1 MVGVVKRKIVEVLS
15 KRRKPKKSV
24 SSEVQRAKTVMKMH
38 RDRKGKYHNKIAI
51 RVDN

>member
-1 MVGVVKRKIVEVLS
+1 MVGVIKKKIVGILS
-15 KRRKPKKSV
+15 KGSKPKKSV

-38 RDRKGKYHNKIAI
+38 RDRKRKYHNKIAI